1 MMMIVRLF
9 PKTDLSKVWEYV
21 ESDMIKNIESEG
33 ITPLYAT
40 QTEGMMNVG
49 VIFDANDPDNVADFI
64 TENIAQIDEIH
75 HSKTITL
82 MKPLFFPIPKT
93 KPEQLQRFI
102 IRIYTHARHYKEIY
116 SFLRDYDYPYNL
128 FPIYLTYSLGDED
141 IILNVAADSY
151 ETVSN
156 FVKEQIRYLDGSDTA
171 LFFQVIKAKRFAS
184 LEKLI
189 EHQQKHLAKDI
200 PLEAQDTEFD
210 YVEDFEYHALLTGA
224 FRRDL

>member
-1 MMMIVRLF
+1 MMIVRLF

-102 IRIYTHARHYKEIY
+102 IRIYTHARHYKDIY
-116 SFLRDYDYPYNL
+116 NFLRDYDYPYNL

-200 PLEAQDTEFD
+200 PLEAQDTGFD